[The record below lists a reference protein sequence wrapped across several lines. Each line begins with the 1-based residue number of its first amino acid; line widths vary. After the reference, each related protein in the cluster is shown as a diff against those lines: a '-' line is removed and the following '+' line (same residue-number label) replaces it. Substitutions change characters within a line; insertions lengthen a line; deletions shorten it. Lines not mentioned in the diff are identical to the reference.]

1 MSRIVLMDTETTGL
15 KPENGERII
24 EICGMEMINRKLTGK
39 VFHYYTEPDGREIP
53 EKVAKVH
60 GITNAFLTDKNK
72 FKDIEPDLKNFIN
85 GDMCVFHNA
94 EFDVKF
100 IDSEL
105 NRMGADWR
113 IGGSIATMCTLR
125 LAWFLDGVKFKKG
138 YKLDNLM
145 KKFKIEIPRDLHGA
159 KVDVQILSEVYLALT
174 KPYFLGEWE

>member
-1 MSRIVLMDTETTGL
+1 MSRLVLLDTETTGL
-15 KPENGERII
+15 KPEQGERII

-39 VFHYYTEPDGREIP
+39 VFHYYVEPDGREIP
-53 EKVAKVH
+53 EKVSKVH
-60 GITNAFLTDKNK
+60 GITNAFLANKPK
-72 FKDIEPDLKNFIN
+72 FKEIEGELKKFIN

-105 NRMGADWR
+105 NKMGAGWN
-113 IGGSIATMCTLR
+113 IGGQIATMCTLR
-125 LAWFLDGVKFKKG
+125 LAWFLDGVTYKKG

-145 KKFKIEIPRDLHGA
+145 KKYNIEIPRDLHGA

-174 KPYFLGEWE
+174 KPFFYGEWD